1 MVALSGFFSSLPLPH
16 LVFVILTLWKGS
28 ETWEASTFP
37 KERGFELTLGGGEEA
52 AFGCHSQG
60 VTKPFLPFFPR
71 CPSSGRKL
79 RQLVPLGTSGGHK
92 LGLSHSTLFL
102 SGLTLLE
109 ENRQFPASYLLQCV
123 CVCVVCVCVCTQVC
137 VLSHFWLLAIPWTV
151 VHQDLLFV
159 RFSRQEYWSGLPLP
173 SPGYRLNTT
182 QSKPQ
187 QPCYRKWQ
195 ADSVI
200 HM

>member
-123 CVCVVCVCVCTQVC
+123 CVCGVCMCVYVKLRSLRVVALRNCQVI
-137 VLSHFWLLAIPWTV
+137 W
-151 VHQDLLFV
+151 
-159 RFSRQEYWSGLPLP
+159 GLTY
-173 SPGYRLNTT
+173 GD
-182 QSKPQ
+182 
-187 QPCYRKWQ
+187 QPCRFHWDQGFPRMHSALKPKQSQ
-195 ADSVI
+195 ADWGHWSP
-200 HM
+200 